1 MMEIYSKEH
10 RPSGDVQ
17 EVWTR
22 DGRKIVRSYDDTGD
36 HVWMPEGP
44 FHEPR
49 EVGYWMGAFDAFQD
63 SEEYG
68 WAAWNALFDR
78 FHFTALFSEN
88 PDAAWEVLEDGWP
101 VLVVFV
107 ESESPST
114 PGVFLKAGESAVFT
128 DLNRDQ
134 VRFPNR
140 HPVYRGEGEIIRILP
155 LVAKEDEK

>member
-1 MMEIYSKEH
+1 MMDIYSKEH
-10 RPSGDVQ
+10 RPHSDVK

-22 DGRKIVRSYDDTGD
+22 DGRKIVRFCDDNGD
-36 HVWMPEGP
+36 PVWGPEGP
-44 FHEPR
+44 YHEPR
-49 EVGYWMGAFDAFQD
+49 TVGYWMGAFDAFKYT
-63 SEEYG
+63 EEYG
-68 WAAWNALFDR
+68 WMTWDSMFDR

-88 PDAAWEVLEDGWP
+88 PDTAWDGLEDGWP
-101 VLVVFV
+101 VLIVFA

-128 DLNRDQ
+128 DLDRDQ

-155 LVAKEDEK
+155 LVVKEDEK

>member
-1 MMEIYSKEH
+1 MEIYSKENH
-10 RPSGDVQ
+10 PSGDVQ

-22 DGRKIVRSYDDTGD
+22 DGRKIVHSYDDTGD

-49 EVGYWMGAFDAFQD
+49 EVGYWMGAFDAFKD
-63 SEEYG
+63 SEKYG
-68 WAAWNALFDR
+68 WMTWDSMFDR
-78 FHFTALFSEN
+78 FHFTGLFSEN
-88 PDAAWEVLEDGWP
+88 PDAAWEGIEDGWP
-101 VLVVFV
+101 VLVVFI

-128 DLNRDQ
+128 DFNRDQ